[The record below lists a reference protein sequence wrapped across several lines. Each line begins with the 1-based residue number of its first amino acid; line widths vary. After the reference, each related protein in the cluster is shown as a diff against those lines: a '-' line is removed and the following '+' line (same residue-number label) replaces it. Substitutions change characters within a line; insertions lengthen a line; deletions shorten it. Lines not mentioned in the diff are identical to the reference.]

1 MDSRHSPLLSVA
13 HEVENDGW
21 HLAVP
26 QIASVELSK
35 SEKYNP
41 VIPDLASEP
50 SETESVGN
58 PCLDGCEG

>member
-1 MDSRHSPLLSVA
+1 MDSRHPPLLSVA
-13 HEVENDGW
+13 HEVGNDDW

-26 QIASVELSK
+26 QIASSEFSK
-35 SEKYNP
+35 GEKCNP
-41 VIPDLASEP
+41 VIPDLVRER